1 FVVERLQNWSLT
13 DTVTRILI
21 QVGVAYGSDLELTRK
36 LLLQAAHENARVMQD
51 PEPLVFFLTFG
62 ASTLD
67 HELRVYVR
75 ELRDRSFTVDELN
88 RRIDQLFRENNI
100 EIAFNQMD
108 IYVKNLNMPA
118 EEEVKVHSTTQVLP
132 PKLAE

>member
-1 FVVERLQNWSLT
+1 
-13 DTVTRILI
+13 
-21 QVGVAYGSDLELTRK
+21 
-36 LLLQAAHENARVMQD
+36 
-51 PEPLVFFLTFG
+51 
-62 ASTLD
+62 LD

-88 RRIDQLFRENNI
+88 RRIDHLFRENNI

-108 IYVKNLNMPA
+108 IYVKNLNTPT
-118 EEEVKVHSTTQVLP
+118 EDEVKVHSTTQVLP